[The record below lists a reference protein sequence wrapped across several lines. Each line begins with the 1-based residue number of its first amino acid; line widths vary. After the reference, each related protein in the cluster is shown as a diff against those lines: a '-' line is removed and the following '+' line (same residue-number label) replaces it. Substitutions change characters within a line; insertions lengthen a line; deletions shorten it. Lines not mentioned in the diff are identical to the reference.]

1 MCAFCTNILTYIF
14 YNAGECDY
22 DPGPYHVTLPA
33 GQIEVPFNA
42 SINDDD
48 VFENN
53 EIFQL
58 VVNQRI
64 LPNRI
69 SRAEPYSSTV
79 TIMDDEKRKYFLP
92 YNKNFG
98 SKKVWQNS
106 VLKHWQKTLANLR
119 LTSRF

>member
-1 MCAFCTNILTYIF
+1 M

-42 SINDDD
+42 SINDD
-48 VFENN
+48 VFESD
-53 EIFQL
+53 ETFQL
-58 VVNQRI
+58 VVNHRT

-79 TIMDDEKRKYFLP
+79 TIMDDEKRKCFL
-92 YNKNFG
+92 YIFMMYI
-98 SKKVWQNS
+98 SIAMHTYVIS
-106 VLKHWQKTLANLR
+106 VAYHLHEMI
-119 LTSRF
+119 

>member
-1 MCAFCTNILTYIF
+1 M

-48 VFENN
+48 VFESD
-53 EIFQL
+53 ETFQL
-58 VVNQRI
+58 VVNHRT

-69 SRAEPYSSTV
+69 SLAEPYSSTV
-79 TIMDDEKRKYFLP
+79 TIMDDEECKCFL
-92 YNKNFG
+92 YIFMMYIY
-98 SKKVWQNS
+98 QQCM
-106 VLKHWQKTLANLR
+106 L
-119 LTSRF
+119 